1 MNNKDLF
8 DSLTDNTR
16 KMTRVAR
23 GQFCMTGRRFQK
35 SNEAD
40 GGGGGI
46 EEGKRQRRRA
56 RRRATTNN
64 NKSNKHS
71 SSNNKEHS
79 KNGVCNELDL
89 INKTILTA
97 R

>member
-1 MNNKDLF
+1 MKD
-8 DSLTDNTR
+8 D
-16 KMTRVAR
+16 RVAR

-40 GGGGGI
+40 GGEGGT

-56 RRRATTNN
+56 RRRATTSNN

-89 INKTILTA
+89 INKIILTA